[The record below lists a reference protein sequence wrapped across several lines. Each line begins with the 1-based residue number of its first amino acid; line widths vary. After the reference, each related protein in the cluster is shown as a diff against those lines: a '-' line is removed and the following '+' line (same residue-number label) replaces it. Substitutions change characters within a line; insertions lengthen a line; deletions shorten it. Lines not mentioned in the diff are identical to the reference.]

1 MPIRPQAVAVLGA
14 LALIVGCA
22 EKRGGPPP
30 SSDPMRAE
38 PPLWQRTSEGRPGV
52 QPVDTSGPI
61 AMTEAQPPPPR
72 GLSGEAQPERI
83 SPTVREAVRPLDEE
97 AMRRM
102 AGGAPATA
110 PVAPTPPANRRSPG
124 DAPETTGGYQLVGTV
139 LAEVHDQPIFAD
151 KVLAG
156 INSALAAQAAQLDE
170 QPFRRAAAD
179 LIARE
184 VQRRI
189 NDELEF
195 AMARDRLDARDR
207 ELARMAAIRWRD
219 EQITKA
225 GGSLEVARQRA
236 SAAGYDFD
244 ELQEEQF
251 RWLLRQLY
259 YQKRE
264 YPKIQ
269 VSASD
274 IRRYYQENEKRE
286 FTAPDR
292 ARFRVIKVDK
302 GRPGGADA
310 ARGEINRLLDRVRS
324 GGKDFAEVAA
334 QDNDQESFKQ
344 PVDWFQ
350 RGSFVVK
357 EVEDAV
363 WKLEPGQITDVIET
377 PAAFYI
383 AKLEA
388 RQPGGTKSFNEPDVQ
403 AQIVATLRQQQFS
416 ALQRKVQEQLRSD
429 AIIRYHPRMM
439 DIAVEMAMQKY
450 RYWREQA
457 SAR

>member
-1 MPIRPQAVAVLGA
+1 MPTRTR
-14 LALIVGCA
+14 ALIVTGLLALAPGCA

-30 SSDPMRAE
+30 SADPMRPE
-38 PPLWQRTSEGRPGV
+38 PPLWQRTSSGRPSV

-61 AMTEAQPPPPR
+61 IMNEAQPPQRR
-72 GLSGEAQPERI
+72 GLETETQPERI
-83 SPTVREAVRPLDEE
+83 SPTVREAVRPVDEE

-110 PVAPTPPANRRSPG
+110 PAPAPTTRRDPA
-124 DAPETTGGYQLVGTV
+124 DAPQTTGGYQLVGTV

-156 INSALAAQAAQLDE
+156 INSALAAQAAQLEE
-170 QPFRRAAAD
+170 QPFRRAAAE
-179 LIARE
+179 LIAKE

-195 AMARDRLDARDR
+195 AMARDRLDSRDR

-236 SAAGYDFD
+236 AAAGYDFD

-274 IRRYYQENEKRE
+274 IRRYYQEHQRE
-286 FTAPDR
+286 FTTPDR
-292 ARFRVIKVDK
+292 ARFRVIKVKKD
-302 GRPGGADA
+302 RPGGPEA
-310 ARGEINRLLDRVRS
+310 ALGEINRLLDRVRS

-377 PAAFYI
+377 PDAYYI
-383 AKLEA
+383 ARLDAK
-388 RQPGGTKSFNEPDVQ
+388 QPGGTKSFNDPDVQ
-403 AQIVATLRQQQFS
+403 AQIVATIRQQQFS

-457 SAR
+457 SAK

>member
-1 MPIRPQAVAVLGA
+1 MPTRTR
-14 LALIVGCA
+14 ALIVIALLALWTGCA

-30 SSDPMRAE
+30 SADPMRPD
-38 PPLWQRTSEGRPGV
+38 PPLWQRTSSGRPSV

-61 AMTEAQPPPPR
+61 IMNEAQPPQRR
-72 GLSGEAQPERI
+72 GLETEAQPERI
-83 SPTVREAVRPLDEE
+83 SPTVREAVRPVDEE
-97 AMRRM
+97 AMRRV

-110 PVAPTPPANRRSPG
+110 PAAPNPPPTTRRDPG
-124 DAPETTGGYQLVGTV
+124 DAPQTTGGYQLVGTV
-139 LAEVHDQPIFAD
+139 LAQVSDRAIFAD
-151 KVLAG
+151 QMLAG
-156 INSALAAQAAQLDE
+156 INSALAAQAQQLE
-170 QPFRRAAAD
+170 EMPFRRAAAD
-179 LIARE
+179 LIAKE

-195 AMARDRLDARDR
+195 QMAKNRLDTRD
-207 ELARMAAIRWRD
+207 EQLARMAAIRWRD

-274 IRRYYQENEKRE
+274 IRRYYQEHQRE
-286 FTAPDR
+286 FTTPDR

-302 GRPGGADA
+302 GRPGGRDA
-310 ARGEINRLLDRVRS
+310 ALGEINRLLDRVRS
-324 GGKDFAEVAA
+324 GGKDFAEVAG
-334 QDNDQESFKQ
+334 QENDQESFKQ

-363 WKLEPGQITDVIET
+363 WKLEPGKVTDVIET
-377 PAAFYI
+377 ADAFYI
-383 AKLEA
+383 ARLDAKE
-388 RQPGGTKSFNEPDVQ
+388 PGGTKSFNDPNVQ
-403 AQIVATLRQQQFS
+403 AQIVATIRQQQFA
-416 ALQRKVQEQLRSD
+416 ALQLKVQQQLRSD

-457 SAR
+457 AAR

>member
-1 MPIRPQAVAVLGA
+1 MRP
-14 LALIVGCA
+14 
-22 EKRGGPPP
+22 
-30 SSDPMRAE
+30 D
-38 PPLWQRTSEGRPGV
+38 PPLWQRTSEGRSSV
-52 QPVDTSGPI
+52 QPADTSGPI
-61 AMTEAQPPPPR
+61 IMNEAQPPQRR
-72 GLSGEAQPERI
+72 GLETEAQPERI
-83 SPTVREAVRPLDEE
+83 SPTVREAVRPVDEE
-97 AMRRM
+97 AMRRL
-102 AGGAPATA
+102 ANGAPATA
-110 PVAPTPPANRRSPG
+110 PAPPAPPPTTRRNPG
-124 DAPETTGGYQLVGTV
+124 DAPQTTGGYQLVGTV

-170 QPFRRAAAD
+170 QQFRRAAAE
-179 LIARE
+179 LIANE
-184 VQRRI
+184 VKRRI

-236 SAAGYDFD
+236 TSAGFDFD

-274 IRRYYQENEKRE
+274 IRRYYQEHQRE
-286 FTAPDR
+286 FTTPDR

-302 GRPGGADA
+302 GRRGREA
-310 ARGEINRLLDRVRS
+310 ALGEINRLLDRVRS
-324 GGKDFAEVAA
+324 GGKDFAEVAS
-334 QDNDQESFKQ
+334 QDNDQDSFKQ

-377 PAAFYI
+377 DGAFYI

-388 RQPGGTKSFNEPDVQ
+388 KEPGGTRSFNDPNVQ
-403 AQIVATLRQQQFS
+403 AQIVATIRQQQFS

-457 SAR
+457 AAR